1 MLFLLQ
7 ICQKVQTQQDS
18 FDGAGNDYKI
28 GQVYSYDCL
37 LVVLRSGGETI
48 ASAIRRNYWLVDLK
62 QVKGEFGLLL
72 VSGKKK
78 LKSSKKVA

>member
-1 MLFLLQ
+1 M
-7 ICQKVQTQQDS
+7 
-18 FDGAGNDYKI
+18 
-28 GQVYSYDCL
+28 YSYDCL